1 MSERERALRLLRRVD
16 REGAFASHVLAGETG
31 FVRTLVLGVLRWQSR
46 LDYLI
51 AAASGRKLSQI
62 EPLVLE
68 ILRLGVY
75 QLNYMDVP
83 QYAAVSE
90 TVDLAARDA
99 NRARGFVNAVL
110 RKATGAK
117 LPEPPDAATRYAH
130 PEWLLARWIAT
141 YGQERAESIAA
152 ANQELS
158 YPDVLVLDGVPPEE
172 SEPSTLIEDMVR
184 MRGSTEELDRDRYYP
199 MDEGSAV
206 VAAIARATSNQILD
220 VAAAPGGKSI
230 YMQSHRADVISND
243 ISFGRLRPLARYGGK
258 LVVSDG
264 LQPPFARQFET
275 VLLDAPCSATGT
287 IRKSPELKWRL
298 QESDI
303 HQFAEI
309 QRSMLLAALP
319 LASRFCVYSTCS
331 LEKEENDDV
340 VQAVLESSSDFEKVD
355 AAAFTPVSVARWID
369 DGVLR
374 LTPEAGTDGFTV
386 FVLQRRT

>member
-16 REGAFASHVLAGETG
+16 REGAFASHLLAGETG

-90 TVDLAARDA
+90 TVDIAARDA

-110 RKATGAK
+110 RKVTGAN
-117 LPEPPDAATRYAH
+117 LPEPSDPATRYAH

-141 YGQERAESIAA
+141 YGRERAEAIAA

-158 YPDVLVLDGVPPEE
+158 YPDVLVLHGMPPEE
-172 SEPSTLIEDMVR
+172 SEPSPFLEDVAR
-184 MRGSTEELDRDRYYP
+184 MRGSTEELDRDHYYP

-206 VAAIARATSNQILD
+206 VAAIARATSTQILD

-230 YMQSHRADVISND
+230 YAQAHGANVVSND

-264 LQPPFARQFET
+264 LLPPFARQFET

-303 HQFAEI
+303 LQFAEQ
-309 QRSMLLAALP
+309 QRGMLAAALP

-340 VQAVLESSSDFEKVD
+340 VQAVLAGNDSFEKADV
-355 AAAFTPVSVARWID
+355 AAFAPASASRWIQ
-369 DGVLR
+369 DGILR
-374 LTPEAGTDGFTV
+374 LTPESGTDGFTV
-386 FVLQRRT
+386 FVLQRRP